1 MHLLDGSIV
10 PFFSNTCIVCMRA
23 NLVWKMASRIS
34 KCVLTWLCGQFGSE
48 EQTVR
53 YLGKI
58 LGQKLGVSGWS

>member
-1 MHLLDGSIV
+1 MHLLDGSKV
-10 PFFSNTCIVCMRA
+10 PFCLNTVACMRA